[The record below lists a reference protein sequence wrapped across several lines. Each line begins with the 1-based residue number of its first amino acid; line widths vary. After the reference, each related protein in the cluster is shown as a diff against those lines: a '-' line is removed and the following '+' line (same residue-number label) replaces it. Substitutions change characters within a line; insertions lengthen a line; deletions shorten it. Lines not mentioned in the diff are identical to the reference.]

1 MSNNLSLFDI
11 TGPIMIGPSS
21 SHTAGACRLGYAA
34 RRILGEDVS
43 SVIFHLYG
51 SFKETLKGHG
61 TDRAL
66 LGGILGFLPDDIRIR
81 DSFQIADE
89 SGVMYAFIKE
99 DEEEDHPNTVKIEL
113 IGKTGEKKIVKGQSV
128 GGGNI
133 RITQIDKTN
142 LKIDGKYCT
151 LVTRHWDRVG
161 IVQEVTGILNKCNVN
176 IAQMS
181 LYREAVNDQ
190 AYMIIEADDPISKEC
205 LEAVQN
211 VAKMQYAAV
220 IDKLY

>member
-1 MSNNLSLFDI
+1 MSSNLSLFDI

-34 RRILGEDVS
+34 RKILGEEVS

-51 SFKETLKGHG
+51 SFKATLKGHG
-61 TDRAL
+61 TDKAL
-66 LGGILGFLPDDIRIR
+66 LGGVLGFLPDDERIR
-81 DSFQIADE
+81 SSFDIADE
-89 SGVMYAFIKE
+89 KGVMYAFVKE

-113 IGKTGEKKIVKGQSV
+113 MGVTGTKKVVKGQSV

-133 RITQIDKTN
+133 LITQIDKTN
-142 LKIDGKYCT
+142 LRIDGKYCT

-161 IVQEVTGILNKCNVN
+161 IVQEVTGMLHKYNVN

-181 LYREAVNDQ
+181 LYREAVNDE
-190 AYMIIEADDPISKEC
+190 AYMIIETDDPIDKEC
-205 LEAVQN
+205 LEAVLAIN
-211 VAKMQYAAV
+211 KMQYAVV
-220 IDKLY
+220 IDRLY